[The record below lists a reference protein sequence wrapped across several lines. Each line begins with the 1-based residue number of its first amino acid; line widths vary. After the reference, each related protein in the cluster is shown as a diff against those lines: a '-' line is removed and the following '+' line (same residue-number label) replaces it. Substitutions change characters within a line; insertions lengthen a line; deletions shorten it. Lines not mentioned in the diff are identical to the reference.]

1 MHDIALF
8 CRDRNAP
15 GPLLHDIHLLKTP
28 PTDAIYGKLRFFLC
42 VL

>member
-1 MHDIALF
+1 MILLFFAGIATVP
-8 CRDRNAP
+8 A
-15 GPLLHDIHLLKTP
+15 PLLRDIYLLKTP

>member
-1 MHDIALF
+1 MILLFFAGIATLPAL
-8 CRDRNAP
+8 R
-15 GPLLHDIHLLKTP
+15 LHDIHLLKTP

>member
-1 MHDIALF
+1 MILLFFAGIATVP
-8 CRDRNAP
+8 AP
-15 GPLLHDIHLLKTP
+15 LPHDIHLLKTP